1 MRAIA
6 KTLVAAPGIVLSAL
20 PVGGCPACWPVY
32 AGILSALGLSV
43 LLSPAYLL
51 PVTVIFLLITLA
63 VLWRSARKNLE
74 YAPLLLGLAGSALIL
89 LGKFAFASGWTAYS
103 GIALLVFAS
112 VWNAWPRRATAP
124 CPKCVPSSSGLIQ
137 LNAKG
142 KAL

>member
-43 LLSPAYLL
+43 LLSPPYLL
-51 PVTVIFLLITLA
+51 PLTVIFLLITLT
-63 VLWRSARKNLE
+63 VLWRSARKNMK
-74 YAPLLLGLAGSALIL
+74 YAPLLFGLAGAALIL
-89 LGKFAFASGWTAYS
+89 LGKFAFTSGRAAYS
-103 GIALLVFAS
+103 GIALLVFGS
-112 VWNAWPRRATAP
+112 VWNAWPRRLTAH
-124 CPKCVPSSSGLIQ
+124 CPKCVPSSTRLIQ